1 MCPKVKTLSPIS
13 DPGTRPS
20 PHGGVVLQ
28 FQRRS
33 QQLEGIADEI
43 TGIFNENLPDND
55 DASVRLDKDEA
66 HRIKGYMEQLR
77 IIADELN
84 KAGK

>member
-1 MCPKVKTLSPIS
+1 MANAIN
-13 DPGTRPS
+13 DPGSRPS
-20 PHGGVVLQ
+20 KHGGVVLQ

-33 QQLEGIADEI
+33 QQLEGISNEI
-43 TGIFNENLPDND
+43 RKMVTEASPLPGLP
-55 DASVRLDKDEA
+55 ASLDSKQIRKID
-66 HRIKGYMEQLR
+66 GYMEQLL

>member
-1 MCPKVKTLSPIS
+1 MANAIN
-13 DPGTRPS
+13 DPGSRPS
-20 PHGGVVLQ
+20 KHGGVVLQ

-33 QQLEGIADEI
+33 QQLEGIA
-43 TGIFNENLPDND
+43 NEVRKMVTEASALPGLPVSLNPQQIRKID
-55 DASVRLDKDEA
+55 
-66 HRIKGYMEQLR
+66 GYMEQLL